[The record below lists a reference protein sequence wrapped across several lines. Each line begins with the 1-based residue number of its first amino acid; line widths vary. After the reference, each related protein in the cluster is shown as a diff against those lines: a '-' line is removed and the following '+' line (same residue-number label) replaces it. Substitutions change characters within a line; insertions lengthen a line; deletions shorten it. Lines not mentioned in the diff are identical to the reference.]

1 MANSKR
7 GNDATPTW
15 SGFNYQGKITLLCSL
30 IEINKLIAKG
40 YSKELLDDCY
50 VEIEKTE
57 DFVLF
62 LQGDVKSLYQVKA
75 YLSKDKTSSFV
86 GAMKKLIEHRSSLNA
101 LTADCYICAPL
112 PISDWNDSSN
122 TYKNQIKLFF
132 YNTEPVHVTEVAEKI
147 EKELEET
154 LKYMGY
160 MDIARQRVNDIY
172 LGLCSFLDSKV
183 AEMHNQGATKR
194 NYNLLFNEIADFILT
209 AHTHYVV
216 EQETIQKENIYNHII
231 GNFKNVID
239 TFCNN
244 ECENKQ
250 MGTCKKDIY
259 GSCALT
265 TSYDYI
271 LEINIWEYCK
281 YLNPHIITG
290 WDKQLSYVERFR
302 EEDFKNLLV
311 PIFYKVSEGI
321 LRTDAET
328 IYCETDIFDTV
339 NNKVIPTLLNF
350 YFGCNDISKSISDTL
365 NRIKKN
371 SFLWSSSITGSSIT
385 ADTNGEKYNTE
396 EDSILHFNK
405 DNEEDSIT
413 DNDNYIKIVDSKDFI
428 RQIGGLK

>member
-1 MANSKR
+1 MSKPKR
-7 GNDATPTW
+7 GNDAIPTW

-30 IEINKLIAKG
+30 MEINKLIAKG
-40 YSKELLDDCY
+40 YRQELLNDCY

-62 LQGDVKSLYQVKA
+62 LQGNVKSLYQVKA
-75 YLSKDKTSSFV
+75 YLSKDKTSSFIE
-86 GAMKKLIEHRSSLNA
+86 AMKKLIEHRSSLNA
-101 LTADCYICAPL
+101 LTADCYICAPR
-112 PISDWNDSSN
+112 PISDWNDSGN
-122 TYKNQIKLFF
+122 TYKNQIKLFS
-132 YNTEPVHVTEVAEKI
+132 YNTSPVYVTEVAEKI
-147 EKELEET
+147 KIELEET
-154 LKYMGY
+154 LKYMG
-160 MDIARQRVNDIY
+160 IASQMVNDIY
-172 LGLCSFLDSKV
+172 LGLCSYLDSKV
-183 AEMHNQGATKR
+183 AKMHNQEAAKR
-194 NYNLLFNEIADFILT
+194 NYNLLFKEMTDFIFT

-216 EQETIQKENIYNHII
+216 EQETIQKENIYNHIV
-231 GNFKNVID
+231 GNFKNVINE
-239 TFCNN
+239 FCNN

-265 TSYDYI
+265 TSYDYL

-290 WDKQLSYVERFR
+290 WDRQLSYVERLK
-302 EEDFKNLLV
+302 EEDFKKLLV

-339 NNKVIPTLLNF
+339 NSKVIPTLLNF
-350 YFGCNDISKSISDTL
+350 DFGLNDISKSISDTL

-385 ADTNGEKYNTE
+385 ADTKGEKYNTE
-396 EDSILHFNK
+396 EDSILYFDK

-413 DNDNYIKIVDSKDFI
+413 DNDNYIKIVDSRDFI

>member
-1 MANSKR
+1 MSKPKR
-7 GNDATPTW
+7 GNDAIPTW

-40 YSKELLDDCY
+40 YRQELLNDCY

-62 LQGDVKSLYQVKA
+62 LQGNVKSLYQVKA
-75 YLSKDKTSSFV
+75 YLSKDKTSSFIE
-86 GAMKKLIEHRSSLNA
+86 AMKKLIEHRSSLNA
-101 LTADCYICAPL
+101 LTADCYICAPR
-112 PISDWNDSSN
+112 PISDWNDSGN
-122 TYKNQIKLFF
+122 TYKNQIKLFS
-132 YNTEPVHVTEVAEKI
+132 YNTSPVYVTEVAEKI
-147 EKELEET
+147 KIELEET
-154 LKYMGY
+154 LKYMG
-160 MDIARQRVNDIY
+160 IASQRVNDIY
-172 LGLCSFLDSKV
+172 LGLCSYLDSKV
-183 AEMHNQGATKR
+183 AEMHNQEAAKR
-194 NYNLLFNEIADFILT
+194 NYNLLFKEMTDFIFT

-216 EQETIQKENIYNHII
+216 EQETIQKENIYNHIV
-231 GNFKNVID
+231 GNFKNVINE
-239 TFCNN
+239 FCNN

-265 TSYDYI
+265 TSYDYL

-290 WDKQLSYVERFR
+290 WDRQLSYVERLR
-302 EEDFKNLLV
+302 EEDFKKLLV

-339 NNKVIPTLLNF
+339 KSKVIPTLLNF
-350 YFGCNDISKSISDTL
+350 DFGLNDISNSISDTL

-385 ADTNGEKYNTE
+385 ADTKGEKYNTE
-396 EDSILHFNK
+396 EDSILYFDK

-413 DNDNYIKIVDSKDFI
+413 DNDNYIKIVDSRDFI

>member
-1 MANSKR
+1 MSKPKR
-7 GNDATPTW
+7 GNDAIPTW

-40 YSKELLDDCY
+40 YRQELLNDCY

-62 LQGDVKSLYQVKA
+62 LQGNVKALYQVKA
-75 YLSKDKTSSFV
+75 YLSKDKTSSFIE
-86 GAMKKLIEHRSSLNA
+86 AMKKLIEHRSSLNA
-101 LTADCYICAPL
+101 LTADCYICAPR
-112 PISDWNDSSN
+112 PISDWNDSGN
-122 TYKNQIKLFF
+122 TYKNQIKLFS
-132 YNTEPVHVTEVAEKI
+132 YNTSPVYVTEVAEKI
-147 EKELEET
+147 KIELEET
-154 LKYMGY
+154 LKYMG
-160 MDIARQRVNDIY
+160 IASQRVNDIY
-172 LGLCSFLDSKV
+172 LGLCSYLDSKV
-183 AEMHNQGATKR
+183 AKMHNQEAAKR
-194 NYNLLFNEIADFILT
+194 NYNLLFKEMTDFIFT

-216 EQETIQKENIYNHII
+216 EQETIQKENIYNHIV
-231 GNFKNVID
+231 GNFKNVINE
-239 TFCNN
+239 FCNN

-265 TSYDYI
+265 TSYDYL

-290 WDKQLSYVERFR
+290 WDRQLSYVERLR
-302 EEDFKNLLV
+302 EEDFKKLLV

-339 NNKVIPTLLNF
+339 NSKVIPTLLNF
-350 YFGCNDISKSISDTL
+350 DFGLNDISKSISDTL

-385 ADTNGEKYNTE
+385 ADTKGEKYNTE
-396 EDSILHFNK
+396 EDSILYFDK

-413 DNDNYIKIVDSKDFI
+413 DNDNYIKIVDSRDFI

>member
-1 MANSKR
+1 MSKPKR
-7 GNDATPTW
+7 GNDAIPTW

-30 IEINKLIAKG
+30 IEINKLISKG
-40 YSKELLDDCY
+40 YRQELLNDCY

-62 LQGDVKSLYQVKA
+62 LQGNVKSLYQVKA
-75 YLSKDKTSSFV
+75 YLSKDKTSSFIE
-86 GAMKKLIEHRSSLNA
+86 AMKKLIEHRSSLNA
-101 LTADCYICAPL
+101 LTADCYICAPR
-112 PISDWNDSSN
+112 PISDWSDSGN
-122 TYKNQIKLFF
+122 TYRNQIKLFS
-132 YNTEPVHVTEVAEKI
+132 YNTSPVYVTEVAEKI
-147 EKELEET
+147 KIELEET
-154 LKYMGY
+154 LKYMG
-160 MDIARQRVNDIY
+160 IASQRVNDIY
-172 LGLCSFLDSKV
+172 LGLCSYLDSKV
-183 AEMHNQGATKR
+183 AEMHNQEAAKR
-194 NYNLLFNEIADFILT
+194 NYNLLFKEMTDFIFM

-216 EQETIQKENIYNHII
+216 EQETIQKENIYNHIV
-231 GNFKNVID
+231 GNFKNVINE
-239 TFCNN
+239 FCNN

-265 TSYDYI
+265 TSYDYL

-290 WDKQLSYVERFR
+290 WDKQLSYVERLR
-302 EEDFKNLLV
+302 EEDFKKLLV

-339 NNKVIPTLLNF
+339 KSKVIPTLLNF
-350 YFGCNDISKSISDTL
+350 DFGLNDISKSISDTL

-385 ADTNGEKYNTE
+385 ADTKGEKYNTE
-396 EDSILHFNK
+396 EDSILHFDK

-413 DNDNYIKIVDSKDFI
+413 DNDNYIKIVDSRDFI

>member
-1 MANSKR
+1 MSKPKR
-7 GNDATPTW
+7 GNDAIPTW

-40 YSKELLDDCY
+40 YRQELLNDCY

-62 LQGDVKSLYQVKA
+62 LQGNVKSLYQVKA
-75 YLSKDKTSSFV
+75 YLSKDKKSSFIE
-86 GAMKKLIEHRSSLNA
+86 AMKKLIEHRSSLNA
-101 LTADCYICAPL
+101 LTADCYICAPR

-122 TYKNQIKLFF
+122 TYKNQIKLFS
-132 YNTEPVHVTEVAEKI
+132 YNTSPIYVTEVAEKI
-147 EKELEET
+147 KIELEET
-154 LKYMGY
+154 LKYMG
-160 MDIARQRVNDIY
+160 IPSQRVNDIY

-183 AEMHNQGATKR
+183 AEMHNQKAAKR
-194 NYNLLFNEIADFILT
+194 NYNLLFKEMTDFIFT
-209 AHTHYVV
+209 AHTDYVV
-216 EQETIQKENIYNHII
+216 EQETIQKENIYNHIVV
-231 GNFKNVID
+231 NFKNVINE
-239 TFCNN
+239 FCNN

-265 TSYDYI
+265 TSYDYL

-290 WDKQLSYVERFR
+290 WDRQLSYVERLR
-302 EEDFKNLLV
+302 EEDFKKLLV
-311 PIFYKVSEGI
+311 PIFYKVKEGI

-339 NNKVIPTLLNF
+339 KSKVIPTLLNF
-350 YFGCNDISKSISDTL
+350 DFGLNDISKSISDTL

-371 SFLWSSSITGSSIT
+371 SFLWSSSTTGSSIT
-385 ADTNGEKYNTE
+385 ADTKGEKYNTE
-396 EDSILHFNK
+396 EDSILYFDK

-413 DNDNYIKIVDSKDFI
+413 DNDNYIKIVDSRDFI

>member
-1 MANSKR
+1 MSKPKR
-7 GNDATPTW
+7 GNDAIPTW

-30 IEINKLIAKG
+30 MEINKLIAKG
-40 YSKELLDDCY
+40 YRQELLNDCY

-62 LQGDVKSLYQVKA
+62 LQGNVKSLYQVKA
-75 YLSKDKTSSFV
+75 YLSKDKTSSFIE
-86 GAMKKLIEHRSSLNA
+86 AMKKLIEHRSSLNA
-101 LTADCYICAPL
+101 LTADCYICAPR
-112 PISDWNDSSN
+112 PISDWNDSGN
-122 TYKNQIKLFF
+122 TYKNQIKLFS
-132 YNTEPVHVTEVAEKI
+132 YNTSPVYVTEVAEKI
-147 EKELEET
+147 KIELEET
-154 LKYMGY
+154 LKYMG
-160 MDIARQRVNDIY
+160 IASQMVNDIY
-172 LGLCSFLDSKV
+172 LGLCSYLDSKV
-183 AEMHNQGATKR
+183 AKMHNQEAAKR
-194 NYNLLFNEIADFILT
+194 NYNLLFKEMTDFIFT

-216 EQETIQKENIYNHII
+216 EQETIQKENIYNHIV
-231 GNFKNVID
+231 GNFKNVINE
-239 TFCNN
+239 FCNN

-265 TSYDYI
+265 TSYDYL

-290 WDKQLSYVERFR
+290 WDRQLSYVERLR
-302 EEDFKNLLV
+302 EEDFKKLLV

-339 NNKVIPTLLNF
+339 KSKVIPTLLNF
-350 YFGCNDISKSISDTL
+350 DFGLNDISKSISDTL

-385 ADTNGEKYNTE
+385 ADTKGEKYNTE
-396 EDSILHFNK
+396 EDSILYFDK

-413 DNDNYIKIVDSKDFI
+413 DNDNYIKIVDSRDFI